1 MTRRSVPRISPNDL
15 RDHADEARIAR
26 VWDRIEHDLVGF
38 EAPPKRGSRLAYLA
52 VAAAFAAFGGGL
64 FVGKIAYQERR
75 SGAALVVASPDRST
89 VDVLAAGS
97 EGRTFTLP
105 GGGTLTL
112 QPGATV
118 ELERGSTST
127 LKLLQGEASID
138 TARAAGMVIVAGDA
152 QLNTQAGS
160 VLNLRRNQDDV
171 DVSVRDGSVSITS
184 PAGSKKLDRGQSDA
198 VPIHAPTSALSQTD
212 SPLLARGA
220 RGGARAHKPNEP
232 HAADPP
238 ATPATALPEWR
249 VAYNNNDI
257 AGALDQLRKGPG
269 GLDGAIDSAN
279 AYDLMTIV
287 LIKGIDGKAQTRAYE
302 RVVKSFPNDTRAP
315 FAARELVKIYTA
327 AGRPDLAK
335 VYNDLA
341 NSGLLAQDGLGLCT
355 QMRAE
360 QDAGHKDEARR
371 KAHEYVEKYPDGPCN
386 STADSILQGE
396 RPGKD
401 GDPAAAVDASAPEKA
416 LAATPDAGAP

>member
-52 VAAAFAAFGGGL
+52 IAAAFAAFGGGL

-75 SGAALVVASPDRST
+75 SGAVAVVASPDRST

-118 ELERGSTST
+118 EIERGSTST

-138 TARAAGMVIVAGDA
+138 TARAAGMMIVAGDA

-220 RGGARAHKPNEP
+220 RGGARVHKPNEP
-232 HAADPP
+232 HAVDPP

-249 VAYNNNDI
+249 AAYDRYDM
-257 AGALDQLRKGPG
+257 AGALNQLRQQAG
-269 GLDGAIDSAN
+269 GIDGAIASAKSSSELL
-279 AYDLMTIV
+279 AIYDL
-287 LIKGIDGKAQTRAYE
+287 TRRSDA
-302 RVVKSFPNDTRAP
+302 
-315 FAARELVKIYTA
+315 TA
-327 AGRPDLAK
+327 AMTALQRVIDRFPDGDGAASAAYYLAK
-335 VYNDLA
+335 AYQAGGQLDRAKHYLDLYPK
-341 NSGLLAQDGLGLCT
+341 SELLQDGLCG

-360 QDAGHKDEARR
+360 QNAGHKDEARR
-371 KAHEYVEKYPDGPCN
+371 DAKEYLAKYPDGTCK

-396 RPGKD
+396 RLGQD
-401 GDPAAAVDASAPEKA
+401 ADPAAAGDASAPEKGP
-416 LAATPDAGAP
+416 AATSDAGAP